1 MDLQVIVGFIT
12 MILLALSIILGLEN
26 LKKHI

>member
-12 MILLALSIILGLEN
+12 MILLALSIILSLEN
-26 LKKHI
+26 LKKYM